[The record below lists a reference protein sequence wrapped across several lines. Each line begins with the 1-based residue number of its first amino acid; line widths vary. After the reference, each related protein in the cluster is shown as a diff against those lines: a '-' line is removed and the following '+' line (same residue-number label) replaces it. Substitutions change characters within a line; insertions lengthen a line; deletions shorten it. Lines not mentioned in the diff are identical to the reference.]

1 VKLTPEQA
9 RIIEMATEAMSE
21 EQAELEGG
29 RLINAPGVAGAGK
42 SIIIVEL
49 ARRDARR
56 RILFL
61 SQSRNLRDRA
71 RATLPPNVMAMTV
84 QEAAHRYLQ
93 RLYATKLKTLP
104 VQGSLTE
111 QQMLSAG
118 GAGTTQ
124 REVQRARQVLYRF
137 YRSAD
142 RHPEPSHLPSGN
154 RPGEEWVLAP
164 GESRRVLRVA
174 RDVWFSQISR
184 DPGSAPLTYAAE
196 VKLWSQSATEQIHL
210 EGLER
215 SISVSPLHGAELV
228 ILEESQDA
236 DEAQLGLL
244 SRQNIAVVMFGDAFQ
259 SLRQGN
265 RRIQAQRHPLQE
277 RADTVYLRDSFRFGP
292 SIASLLNAL
301 AHRAGSSRVD
311 RCVGRGESNVY
322 PSAHRY
328 HWEAQQIPYT
338 VITSSAVGLFQEALE
353 ATQRGKRIAWVDGLE
368 SYPIGLAR
376 DLAVLRRDGS
386 DREPRADGSARSE
399 SSLADVNNL
408 EEARARF
415 RKRWDSTG
423 LELCDW
429 VEKAGRS
436 TLELPDIIDRWRDQ
450 DQQRQEAMKD
460 ASQPPPERDVTL
472 TTVARAKGHEWG
484 RVAISDDCF
493 PSALLQGRWQ
503 LAKRDRQ
510 VANRAYTAI
519 SRAQVAV
526 AVSEAFLRYLE
537 DQGVVLAPNSFPAG
551 EEGVSDERVHSH
563 FGCQRQTQLEMSPSL
578 RRRRMALKP
587 PRRVSNMASGHLRL
601 KEQLEE
607 QAESLKGHSVDE
619 LRAMLRGPARN
630 DRRHGR

>member
-1 VKLTPEQA
+1 MKLTPEQA

-21 EQAELEGG
+21 GQAELEGG

-42 SIIIVEL
+42 SAIIVEL

-84 QEAAHRYLQ
+84 QEAAHRYLL
-93 RLYATKLKTLP
+93 RLFASKLKALP
-104 VQGSLTE
+104 VQGSLTD
-111 QQMLSAG
+111 QQMLAAG

-164 GESRRVLRVA
+164 GESLRVLRVA

-301 AHRAGSSRVD
+301 AHRAGSPRVD

-322 PSAHRY
+322 PGAHRY
-328 HWEAQQIPYT
+328 HWEAQQVPYT
-338 VITSSAVGLFQEALE
+338 VITSSAAGVFQEALE

-368 SYPIGLAR
+368 SYPIGLAH
-376 DLAVLRRDGS
+376 DLAVLRRDRGVLG
-386 DREPRADGSARSE
+386 PAGSARS
-399 SSLADVNNL
+399 SSALAGVKTL

-415 RKRWDSTG
+415 RKRWDSTA

-429 VEKAGRS
+429 VEAAGQS
-436 TLELPDIIDRWRDQ
+436 TQELPEIIDRWREL

-460 ASQPPPERDVTL
+460 ASHPPPERDLTL
-472 TTVARAKGHEWG
+472 TTVARAKGHEWS

-493 PSALLQGRWQ
+493 PQVLLQGRWQ
-503 LAKRDRQ
+503 LPKRDRQ
-510 VANRAYTAI
+510 AANCAYTAI

-526 AVSEAFLRYLE
+526 AVPEAFLKLLE
-537 DQGVVLAPNSFPAG
+537 VHGVVLAPNSYPVG
-551 EEGVSDERVHSH
+551 EERVAEERVHSH
-563 FGCQRQTQLEMSPSL
+563 FGCQRHAQLEMSPSL

-587 PRRVSNMASGHLRL
+587 PRRVSNVASGHQRL

-607 QAESLKGHSVDE
+607 QTESLKGHSVEE
-619 LRAMLRGPARN
+619 LRAMLRGPART
-630 DRRHGR
+630 DRRRGR

>member
-1 VKLTPEQA
+1 MRLTPEQA

-21 EQAELEGG
+21 GQAELEGG

-42 SIIIVEL
+42 SAIIVEL
-49 ARRDARR
+49 ARRDACR

-84 QEAAHRYLQ
+84 QEAAHRYLL
-93 RLYATKLKTLP
+93 RLYAAKLKAHP

-111 QQMLSAG
+111 QQMLAAG

-137 YRSAD
+137 YRSAH

-154 RPGEEWVLAP
+154 RPGEEWALAP
-164 GESRRVLRVA
+164 ADSRRVLRVA
-174 RDVWFSQISR
+174 IDVWFSQISR
-184 DPGSAPLTYAAE
+184 EPDSAPLTYAAE
-196 VKLWSQSATEQIHL
+196 VKLWTQSATEQIHL
-210 EGLER
+210 EGLGR

-265 RRIQAQRHPLQE
+265 RRIKAQRHPLQE
-277 RADTVYLRDSFRFGP
+277 RADTVYLRDSFRFGA

-301 AHRAGSSRVD
+301 AHRAGSPRVD
-311 RCVGRGESNVY
+311 RCIGRGESNVY

-328 HWEAQQIPYT
+328 QWESQEVPYT
-338 VITSSAVGLFQEALE
+338 VITSSSAGLFQEALE
-353 ATQRGKRIAWVDGLE
+353 ATQRGKRISWVDGVE
-368 SYPIGLAR
+368 SYPVGLVR
-376 DLAVLRRDGS
+376 DLAALRRDGS
-386 DREPRADGSARSE
+386 VRGAGSDGAAPTLP
-399 SSLADVNNL
+399 SLAGLRSL

-415 RKRWDSTG
+415 RQRWDSTG

-429 VEKAGRS
+429 VETAGLS
-436 TLELPDIIDRWRDQ
+436 VLELPEIIDRWRDQ
-450 DQQRQEAMKD
+450 DRQRQEAMQD
-460 ASQPPPERDVTL
+460 ASQSPPERDLTL

-484 RVAISDDCF
+484 RVAIIDDCF
-493 PSALLQGRWQ
+493 PSVLLQGRWQ
-503 LAKRDRQ
+503 LAKRDRPI
-510 VANRAYTAI
+510 ANRAYTAI
-519 SRAQVAV
+519 SRAQIAV
-526 AVSEAFLRYLE
+526 AVSEAFLKHLE
-537 DQGVVLAPNSFPAG
+537 DYGVVLAPNSFPAG
-551 EEGVSDERVHSH
+551 EEVVADERVHSH
-563 FGCQRQTQLEMSPSL
+563 FGCQRHAQLEMSHSL

-587 PRRVSNMASGHLRL
+587 PRRASNMASGHLQL
-601 KEQLEE
+601 KEQVEE
-607 QAESLKGHSVDE
+607 QAEALKGHSVDE
-619 LRAMLRGPARN
+619 LRAMLRARGRN
-630 DRRHGR
+630 NTRHGR

>member
-1 VKLTPEQA
+1 
-9 RIIEMATEAMSE
+9 
-21 EQAELEGG
+21 
-29 RLINAPGVAGAGK
+29 
-42 SIIIVEL
+42 
-49 ARRDARR
+49 
-56 RILFL
+56 
-61 SQSRNLRDRA
+61 
-71 RATLPPNVMAMTV
+71 
-84 QEAAHRYLQ
+84 
-93 RLYATKLKTLP
+93 
-104 VQGSLTE
+104 
-111 QQMLSAG
+111 
-118 GAGTTQ
+118 
-124 REVQRARQVLYRF
+124 
-137 YRSAD
+137 
-142 RHPEPSHLPSGN
+142 
-154 RPGEEWVLAP
+154 
-164 GESRRVLRVA
+164 VLRVA

-196 VKLWSQSATEQIHL
+196 IKLWSQSSTEQIRL

-236 DEAQLGLL
+236 DEAQLALL

-301 AHRAGSSRVD
+301 AHRAGSPRVD

-322 PSAHRY
+322 PTAHRY
-328 HWEAQQIPYT
+328 HWEAQQVPYT
-338 VITSSAVGLFQEALE
+338 VITSSAAGLFQEALE
-353 ATQRGKRIAWVDGLE
+353 ATERGKRIAWVDGLE
-368 SYPIGLAR
+368 SYPVGLVR
-376 DLAVLRRDGS
+376 HLALLRRDGS
-386 DREPRADGSARSE
+386 ARGPGPDDASRALSV
-399 SSLADVNNL
+399 LAGVNSL

-415 RKRWDSTG
+415 RQRWDSTG

-429 VEKAGRS
+429 VESAGRAD
-436 TLELPDIIDRWRDQ
+436 LALPETIDRWREHDR
-450 DQQRQEAMKD
+450 QRQEAMKD
-460 ASQPPPERDVTL
+460 ASQPLPERDLTL
-472 TTVARAKGHEWG
+472 TTVARAKGHEWS

-510 VANRAYTAI
+510 IANRAYTAI

-526 AVSEAFLRYLE
+526 VVSEAFLAFLV
-537 DQGVVLAPNSFPAG
+537 DHGVALAPNSFPAG
-551 EEGVSDERVHSH
+551 EEVVAEEQVHSH
-563 FGCQRQTQLEMSPSL
+563 FGRQRHAQLEMSPTL

-619 LRAMLRGPARN
+619 LRAMLRGR
-630 DRRHGR
+630 GRSDTPRGR